1 MALDLYIDGFAFCT
15 QPPQPQDF
23 APWFEARRLRRMET
37 QSAQILLASCQA
49 LEMAGQPV
57 AQEKPFALSLGI
69 GPGSLQ
75 NTCKFIDSILQDGD
89 ELSSPTAFAG
99 SVHNSAGLTLSLF
112 LNLRG
117 PCVTSG
123 QFNTSF
129 GAALLTAQ
137 SFLYNAMAPYV
148 LVAVADS
155 VNPVACALREKYP
168 QVLGGAFSA
177 GYPTHAAAAFLISA
191 RKTPHAKAKIT
202 DFQFSCLQPAYV
214 PSLGDGWAPL
224 AAAPAIQLCSLL
236 KQEKNHFEI
245 KDNSLGVCTVIKGE
259 LLNAY

>member
-37 QSAQILLASCQA
+37 QSTQILLASCQA

-89 ELSSPTAFAG
+89 DLSSPTAFAG

-137 SFLYNAMAPYV
+137 NFLYSSMAPYV

-155 VNPVACALREKYP
+155 LNPMVDALREKYP
-168 QVLGGAFSA
+168 CLLSGDLHGD
-177 GYPTHAAAAFLISA
+177 YPSHTAAAFLISA
-191 RKTPHAKAKIT
+191 RKTPHTKAQIT
-202 DFQFSCLQPAYV
+202 DFQFSCQQTADV
-214 PSLGDGWAPL
+214 PSLGEGWAPL

-236 KQEKNHFEI
+236 KQKERTFEV
-245 KDNSLGVCTVIKGE
+245 KDVSLGVCTVIKGE
-259 LLNAY
+259 IFHAY

>member
-15 QPPQPQDF
+15 QTPQPQDF
-23 APWFEARRLRRMET
+23 APWFEARRLRRMEA
-37 QSAQILLASCQA
+37 QSAQMLFASCQA

-57 AQEKPFALSLGI
+57 AQEKPFGLSLGI

-75 NTCKFIDSILQDGD
+75 NTCKFMDSILQDGD

-99 SVHNSAGLTLSLF
+99 SVHNAAGLTLSLF

-117 PCVTSG
+117 PCLTSG

-137 SFLYNAMAPYV
+137 SFLYSAMAPYV

-168 QVLGGAFSA
+168 QGVAGALST
-177 GYPTHAAAAFLISA
+177 GYPTHTAAALLISA
-191 RKTPHAKAKIT
+191 QKTPHAKAKIT
-202 DFQFSCLQPAYV
+202 DFQFLCRQPAYV
-214 PSLGDGWAPL
+214 PGLGDGWAPL
-224 AAAPAIQLCSLL
+224 AAGPAIELCSLL
-236 KQEKNHFEI
+236 KQGKNHFEI

>member
-1 MALDLYIDGFAFCT
+1 M
-15 QPPQPQDF
+15 
-23 APWFEARRLRRMET
+23 
-37 QSAQILLASCQA
+37 
-49 LEMAGQPV
+49 
-57 AQEKPFALSLGI
+57 
-69 GPGSLQ
+69 
-75 NTCKFIDSILQDGD
+75 DSILQDGD

-99 SVHNSAGLTLSLF
+99 SVHNAAGLTLSLF

-117 PCVTSG
+117 PCLTSG

-137 SFLYNAMAPYV
+137 SFLYSAMAPYV

-177 GYPTHAAAAFLISA
+177 GYPTHTAAALLISA
-191 RKTPHAKAKIT
+191 QKTPHAKAKIT
-202 DFQFSCLQPAYV
+202 DFQFLCRQPAYV
-214 PSLGDGWAPL
+214 PCLGEGWAPL
-224 AAAPAIQLCSLL
+224 AAGPAIELCSLL
-236 KQEKNHFEI
+236 KQGKNHFEI